1 MCGDH
6 HSRDVAGGALAVMSP
21 SPFTTTA
28 AFPIPMAGRLVFYN
42 RTAEN
47 LVATHA
53 MLTVDSCCEPQ
64 FNAKEPVL
72 VRIHETGDLTK
83 PASTSPSWASFS
95 LKPIVRNNTVDG
107 RTPPVDAGLELG
119 RPFKIEVGID
129 GIVGRRVSV
138 WTQKGVGPIAE
149 GIVGFN

>member
-28 AFPIPMAGRLVFYN
+28 SIPMAGRLVFYN

-47 LVATHA
+47 PIATHA
-53 MLTVDSCCEPQ
+53 MLTVDSSRPST
-64 FNAKEPVL
+64 KESFL

-83 PASTSPSWASFS
+83 PASTSPSWASFTLQPVIGES
-95 LKPIVRNNTVDG
+95 TIDD
-107 RTPPVDAGLELG
+107 RTHAGLELG
-119 RPFKIEVGID
+119 QPFKIEVGSD
-129 GIVGRRVSV
+129 GIIGRRVSV

-149 GIVGFN
+149 GIVGYN